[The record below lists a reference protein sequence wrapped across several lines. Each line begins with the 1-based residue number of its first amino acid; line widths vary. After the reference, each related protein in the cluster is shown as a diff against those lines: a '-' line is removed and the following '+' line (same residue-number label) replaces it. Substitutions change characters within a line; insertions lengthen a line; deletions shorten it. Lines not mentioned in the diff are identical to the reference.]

1 MTNPEHLLS
10 RLNIK
15 QYTYAVYADGQ
26 FSALIGK
33 IMKQLAR
40 AIAAVCVLSSI
51 SITPL
56 TALSQAKPASQPYF
70 NGYSTD
76 GAPVRANSCGVN
88 YEKKGW
94 MVRDLGGGV
103 RGEVGTIYEARK
115 PLTVTLLFRFSDEQ
129 YGKFEIFP
137 EEIRLYV
144 HPSEKLVKPSS
155 IERRP
160 ISPTDIRCDYLQRGE
175 WITLKFP
182 VQPEQAEQVALV
194 FPRGSVSKGDPIDA
208 RPFRFE
214 RIDFSPE
221 GTPSPSRP
229 PVSAPVLPPVS
240 PRFGSFESATAMPGN
255 VKGAWIIDAKA
266 TEELIT
272 NIPRPAHA
280 DKLIQWFGLASG
292 YMVLYTYEFDG
303 NKAKASVYRGG
314 KVLEF
319 ERVSNQDSETTYA
332 LIDAAN
338 SKTQNLSV
346 SMLKNGNIRIV
357 PSYGPEMAYLRW
369 KPGQLKTETAT
380 ADDVMAAT
388 RTWLT
393 SVQAI
398 VETLNPPPKP
408 SVKTVADS
416 QIALDEAVR
425 MGVIRKATVED
436 VNAFRN
442 AYIEKKYTSKNL
454 PVPAKENALS
464 VTSVDISRAYVV
476 LKKFT
481 YPSGM
486 INENRVVFFI
496 PKRVSA
502 PSGAIGHSAIY
513 DFETLTVGCT
523 AARTGGIDC

>member
-1 MTNPEHLLS
+1 MN
-10 RLNIK
+10 R
-15 QYTYAVYADGQ
+15 
-26 FSALIGK
+26 
-33 IMKQLAR
+33 LAR
-40 AIAAVCVLSSI
+40 IIAAIWVLSTI
-51 SITPL
+51 SIAPS
-56 TALSQAKPASQPYF
+56 TALSQAKPSSQPYF
-70 NGYSTD
+70 NGYSAD
-76 GAPVRANSCGVN
+76 GAPVRANFCGVN

-94 MVRDLGGGV
+94 MARDFGGGV
-103 RGEVGTIYEARK
+103 RGEVGTIYEAGK
-115 PLTVTLLFRFSDEQ
+115 PLIVTLLFRFSDEK
-129 YGKFEIFP
+129 YGKFEILP
-137 EEIRLYV
+137 EEIKLYA
-144 HPSEKLVKPSS
+144 HPSKRLVKPSS
-155 IERRP
+155 IERKP
-160 ISPTDIRCDYLQRGE
+160 FISSDIRCDIWQRGE

-194 FPRGSVSKGDPIDA
+194 FPAGSVSKGDPIDV

-214 RIDFSPE
+214 RIDFSPD

-229 PVSAPVLPPVS
+229 PVGVPVLPPVS
-240 PRFGSFESATAMPGN
+240 PRFGFFESATAMPSD

-272 NIPRPAHA
+272 KIPRPAHA
-280 DKLIQWFGLASG
+280 DKLTQWFGLASG
-292 YMVLYTYEFDG
+292 YMVAFTYEFDG

-332 LIDAAN
+332 LVNATN
-338 SKTQNLSV
+338 SKAQTLSV
-346 SMLKNGNIRIV
+346 AMLKNGNIRIV
-357 PSYGPEMAYLRW
+357 PSNSPEMAYLRW
-369 KPGQLKTETAT
+369 KPGQLKAETAT
-380 ADDVMAAT
+380 PDDLMAAT

-398 VETLNPPPKP
+398 METLKPPPEP
-408 SVKTVADS
+408 SVKKVADS

-425 MGVIRKATVED
+425 MGVIRRATAED

-464 VTSVDISRAYVV
+464 VTSVNISRAYVV

-486 INENRVVFFI
+486 INENRVVFFL
-496 PKRVSA
+496 PKGVSE
-502 PSGAIGHSAIY
+502 PSGAISHSAIY
-513 DFETLTVGCT
+513 VFETLTVGCT